1 MTIMINLSER
11 LKTIYDLIY
20 PGETVADVGT
30 DAGLLPAALLKD
42 GRSPRVIMTDISQGS
57 LDKCREYIAK
67 NLPPTFQEGLH
78 YQLRQGDGL
87 TILKPS
93 EVDTV
98 VMAGIGGMLSIDILS
113 QDPAL
118 SHSFKRIIL
127 QPRKHVG
134 RLRYW
139 LWNHDF
145 HILREDLAREGRF
158 IWPIITVEHGYRA
171 CFVNQDPD
179 DIENEFPLTLL
190 KYKNDLT
197 GEYLENAL
205 RLEREKLESK
215 STGKLT
221 TRTEIQTQEHR
232 VRRLEYLISRL

>member
-1 MTIMINLSER
+1 
-11 LKTIYDLIY
+11 
-20 PGETVADVGT
+20 
-30 DAGLLPAALLKD
+30 
-42 GRSPRVIMTDISQGS
+42 
-57 LDKCREYIAK
+57 
-67 NLPPTFQEGLH
+67 
-78 YQLRQGDGL
+78 
-87 TILKPS
+87 
-93 EVDTV
+93 
-98 VMAGIGGMLSIDILS
+98 MAGIGGMLSIDILS

>member
-11 LKTIYDLIY
+11 LKTIYDLID

-57 LDKCREYIAK
+57 LDKCREYVAK

-98 VMAGIGGMLSIDILS
+98 VMAGIGGMLAPMLVGVLLVHGAQMNSIFVMFASVFVIVSIIVLS
-113 QDPAL
+113 LGVESKRKSLEEIDA
-118 SHSFKRIIL
+118 SFKV
-127 QPRKHVG
+127 K
-134 RLRYW
+134 
-139 LWNHDF
+139 
-145 HILREDLAREGRF
+145 
-158 IWPIITVEHGYRA
+158 
-171 CFVNQDPD
+171 
-179 DIENEFPLTLL
+179 
-190 KYKNDLT
+190 
-197 GEYLENAL
+197 
-205 RLEREKLESK
+205 
-215 STGKLT
+215 T
-221 TRTEIQTQEHR
+221 T
-232 VRRLEYLISRL
+232 

>member
-11 LKTIYDLIY
+11 LKTIYDLID

-57 LDKCREYIAK
+57 LDKCREYVAK
-67 NLPPTFQEGLH
+67 NLPSTFQEGLH

-87 TILKPS
+87 TILEPS

-205 RLEREKLESK
+205 RLEKEKLESK

>member
-1 MTIMINLSER
+1 MINLSDR
-11 LKTIYDLIY
+11 LKTIYDLVA

-30 DAGLLPAALLKD
+30 DAGLLPAALLES
-42 GRSPRVIMTDISQGS
+42 GRSPKVIMTDISGGS
-57 LDKCREYIAK
+57 LNKCRNFIAK
-67 NLPPTFQEGLH
+67 NLPAGFIEGQH
-78 YQLRQGDGL
+78 FELRLGDGL
-87 TILKPS
+87 QALAPS

-113 QDPAL
+113 RDLSL
-118 SHSFKRIIL
+118 SHSFKKIIL

-158 IWPIITVEHGYRA
+158 IWPVITAEHGLRA

-190 KYKNDLT
+190 KYRNDLT
-197 GEYLENAL
+197 VEYLENAL
-205 RLEREKLESK
+205 RLEKEKLDSK
-215 STGKLT
+215 ASGKLT
-221 TRTEIQTQEHR
+221 SPLELKTQEHR
-232 VRRLEYLISRL
+232 VERLEYLISRL